1 MNYQGSTN
9 LGANSV
15 VRFFC
20 FLLLSVPP
28 ALSLPHSSAPW
39 PGCCLML
46 LRPAVL
52 VPSSMVGS
60 VALVHTRRRRRIRST
75 ETTIRQPHSLFQ
87 SVVMGR
93 RAPPAATVSVY
104 MGKGMRSE
112 KGMAKKKTYSIS
124 SRPPRDLAP
133 LLGAPISWAAAG
145 DAPVRPARRLV
156 TSNVPYHTSSA
167 AHAVCRPSSPIPHE
181 SPGSVCSQCVG
192 LLSLPLVACTV
203 LVNTVATFFFCVQQ
217 TMLRSLGSTPGRTK
231 IIS

>member
-20 FLLLSVPP
+20 FLLLSIPP

-60 VALVHTRRRRRIRST
+60 VALVHTRRRRIRST
-75 ETTIRQPHSLFQ
+75 ETTIRQPHSLFH

-104 MGKGMRSE
+104 GQRNAVRERHGE
-112 KGMAKKKTYSIS
+112 KENLQHIFKTSPGP
-124 SRPPRDLAP
+124 RPPAGCPNLM
-133 LLGAPISWAAAG
+133 GGAAG

-192 LLSLPLVACTV
+192 LLSLPLVAYSIGQYSG
-203 LVNTVATFFFCVQQ
+203 NFFCVQQ
-217 TMLRSLGSTPGRTK
+217 TMLRSLGSTPGRTI